1 MPQSEN
7 YFMGIDGFV
16 WFVGV
21 VEDRNDPE
29 LQGRCRVRC
38 LGFHSPN
45 LTDIPTSDLPWAHV
59 MHPVTDPS
67 MHGMGNTPS
76 WLVEGSWVIGFF
88 RDAIEKQ
95 QPIIIGSLPGQPLS
109 PADFR
114 AGFNDPR
121 HKESTQ
127 VDEDGIKIYAE
138 HPENENEYGPYPLGA
153 LRVTSDTVP
162 TDGYYFGKFSRP
174 SGHTYGETDTS
185 RLAQG
190 ITSETH
196 AALARR
202 RKQRRSSIPTATRP
216 HIPSVEDGS
225 VLGTGT
231 TDPMVPWDEPH
242 PKGIAKDADKYMSAT
257 YPLNH
262 VFESESGHITEID
275 DTPGGERLHREH
287 MSGTFEEIH
296 PTGNKVVKVVGSN
309 YEIIAGSSN
318 VIINGDVNLTI
329 AGTKKELIKGDYIL
343 EVEGDY
349 TRKVHKNERVK
360 IGAGQSGGNLESE
373 IKGNYSYNINGAVKG
388 RVGKDQ
394 DVTIYGNEQRT
405 IEGYF
410 RHSVTDA
417 ITQKSTTSS
426 ISWEAF
432 TDISQTSTS
441 GITSI
446 KSGSSLNMKSVNSM
460 HIKSESDIDMDG
472 TSLVDIDAARI
483 DLNKER

>member
-1 MPQSEN
+1 
-7 YFMGIDGFV
+7 MGIDEFV

-29 LQGRCRVRC
+29 RQGRCRVRC

-88 RDAIEKQ
+88 RDSIEKQ
-95 QPIIIGSLPGQPLS
+95 QPIIIGSLPGKPLA
-109 PADFR
+109 PADFKT
-114 AGFNDPR
+114 GFNDPR
-121 HKESTQ
+121 HQNSTQ
-127 VDEDGIKIYAE
+127 VDEDGIKIYAANPL
-138 HPENENEYGPYPLGA
+138 PENEGEYGSYPLGA
-153 LRVTSDTVP
+153 FINGEDDE
-162 TDGYYFGKFSRP
+162 DGVFSRF
-174 SGHTYGETDTS
+174 SGHTYGETDTN
-185 RLAQG
+185 RLGQG
-190 ITSETH
+190 ITSEDH

-202 RKQRRSSIPTATRP
+202 RKRRRSSIPTATRP
-216 HIPSVEDGS
+216 HIPSVEDAS

-231 TDPMVPWDEPH
+231 TDPMIPWDEPH
-242 PKGIAKDADKYMSAT
+242 PKGIAKDASPYMSAT

-262 VFESESGHITEID
+262 VYESESGHITEID

-296 PTGNKVVKVVGSN
+296 PLGHKVVKVVRDN
-309 YEIIAGSSN
+309 YEIIMGGSN
-318 VIINGDVNLTI
+318 VLIKGNVNLTI
-329 AGTKKELIKGDYIL
+329 EGTKKELIKGDYIL

-349 TRKVHKNERVK
+349 TRKVHRNERVK

-426 ISWEAF
+426 ISWEAL

-446 KSGSSLNMKSVNSM
+446 KSGSSLNMKSVSTM

-472 TSLVDIDAARI
+472 SALVDIDAARI